1 MFAVPASTCTNVRR
15 HKDNKATSSLFH
27 SIKTRVEKLQ
37 KTSLMKCQSQLA
49 SLQLIHKSW
58 WQCRL
63 PSLLNW
69 QEPKEA
75 HLPGI
80 TPPFRFAFPWII
92 WKSPRGNKFQLIYFL
107 LGAFS
112 TLPGLKASSNNS
124 TYTHTQT
131 ESQILTLLCN
141 RPVTRRYEAESCWQM
156 LQYKPHKNLQVWRRK
171 PLFLIYAAPALGAE
185 THPKWEIIFF
195 SHWLFTEEPFY
206 KSLLC
211 SSWMS
216 GPANQ
221 NILL

>member
-1 MFAVPASTCTNVRR
+1 MFAVPVSTCTNVKRR
-15 HKDNKATSSLFH
+15 KDNRPTSSIFYG
-27 SIKTRVEKLQ
+27 IKTGDEKLQ

-49 SLQLIHKSW
+49 SLQLIRKSW
-58 WQCRL
+58 WQGRL

-69 QEPKEA
+69 QAPKEA

-80 TPPFRFAFPWII
+80 TPPFRPSSELFGIAP
-92 WKSPRGNKFQLIYFL
+92 KETS
-107 LGAFS
+107 FS
-112 TLPGLKASSNNS
+112 SSISFSGLSVQSENIKQQQHM
-124 TYTHTQT
+124 YTHTET
-131 ESQILTLLCN
+131 EPQILTLLCN
-141 RPVTRRYEAESCWQM
+141 RPVTCRYQAESCWQM
-156 LQYKPHKNLQVWRRK
+156 MQNKPPKNLQVWRRN
-171 PLFLIYAAPALGAE
+171 PVFSFYTALTHGSE

-195 SHWLFTEEPFY
+195 SHWLSIEDPFH